1 MKIKAPYNFIQGLLQ
16 LVILIIFV
24 FVPFLQICSYNKI
37 VKIELNERP
46 ALMTGNNCVWDF
58 SNMTQKS
65 PKQIVRYLINGD
77 SLKVFSDEN
86 IYSYMNMP
94 NGLLLISTENPNTL
108 QKYSPTL
115 PTMIPFDMHLG
126 DSIMSMYQSTGDYC
140 SNYIMNSQ
148 GTIVVKC
155 LGIGKLKD
163 SINGV
168 LENVLLLS
176 CDNTSCVLIS
186 PKNKQLENSKVSN
199 IRKKDQTYFWMD
211 SKTHKVLY
219 RYSTQEF
226 LSGNIKLSHNSTF
239 QKYQFE
245 SKENKEE
252 IDAAK
257 NTTNQ
262 DPFQIQKLEVKDG
275 RLYVDYVCHESCD
288 MKIQICSIAGIA
300 YKSKSFLK
308 SEVLPSGTFSVS
320 LSNLNRG
327 TYIANVHFN
336 GIIYKKSFNL

>member
-1 MKIKAPYNFIQGLLQ
+1 MKIKAPYNFIQELLQ
-16 LVILIIFV
+16 IVVLSIFV
-24 FVPFLQICSYNKI
+24 SVPFLQIYSYKEI
-37 VKIELNERP
+37 IKIELNERP
-46 ALMTGNNCVWDF
+46 ILITGNNCVWDF
-58 SNMTQKS
+58 SNMTPKT

-77 SLKVFSDEN
+77 SLRVFSGED

-108 QKYSPTL
+108 QEYHPTL
-115 PTMIPFDMHLG
+115 PTMIPFGMHLG
-126 DSIMSMYQSTGDYC
+126 DSIMSTYQSTGNYC

-176 CDNTSCVLIS
+176 CDNTSCVFIS
-186 PKNKQLENSKVSN
+186 PKKKHSENSKVSN
-199 IRKKDQTYFWMD
+199 LRKTDQTYFWMD

-219 RYSTQEF
+219 RYCTQEF
-226 LSGNIKLSHNSTF
+226 LLGNIKLSHKSTF

-245 SKENKEE
+245 SKENEGGC
-252 IDAAK
+252 DAAE

-262 DPFQIQKLEVKDG
+262 DSFQIQKIEIKNR
-275 RLYVDYVCHESCD
+275 RLYVDYVCNESCD

-308 SEVLPSGTFSVS
+308 RDVLPNGTISVS

-327 TYIANVHFN
+327 TYVANILVDGN
-336 GIIYKKSFNL
+336 IYKKSFNL